1 MTITGR
7 PGASLRVWRDY
18 FPKAQVIGANIDKD
32 ILFKEERIETFL
44 LDQTNEDSI
53 RDFWGQVKAIEF
65 DLMVD
70 DGLHQ
75 FSAGMTLFK
84 NSVHRLASDGIYVIE
99 DVNFQDLA
107 KYLEYFT
114 TRSDCFVDYVLMSNI
129 NRSADGNSLISIR
142 KSIF

>member
-1 MTITGR
+1 
-7 PGASLRVWRDY
+7 
-18 FPKAQVIGANIDKD
+18 
-32 ILFKEERIETFL
+32 
-44 LDQTNEDSI
+44 
-53 RDFWGQVKAIEF
+53 
-65 DLMVD
+65 MVD

-114 TRSDCFVDYVLMSNI
+114 TRSDCFVDYVLMSNL